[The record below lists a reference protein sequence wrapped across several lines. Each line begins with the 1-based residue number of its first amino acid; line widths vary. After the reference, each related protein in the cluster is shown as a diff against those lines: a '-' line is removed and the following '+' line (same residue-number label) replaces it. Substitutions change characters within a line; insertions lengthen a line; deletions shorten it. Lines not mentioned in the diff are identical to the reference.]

1 MPPSGKSA
9 KKPINQV
16 GSSSS
21 RARNVSHVTN
31 KDSDKETST
40 AKKVRKADTLP
51 KTKEKKKNIIIKSDA
66 SANDNIGNSSH
77 TVSSRG
83 TVARNLI

>member
-1 MPPSGKSA
+1 M
-9 KKPINQV
+9 

-40 AKKVRKADTLP
+40 AKKLRKADTVP
-51 KTKEKKKNIIIKSDA
+51 KTKEKKKIVLVKSDA
-66 SANDNIGNSSH
+66 SANDNVGNNSSH

-83 TVARNLI
+83 TVARNLISSQD